1 MKGESVAVNQE
12 GLQHLFVRQYFN
24 IKSYAQYIIYFTHC
38 LGYSMSFY
46 TFTVLHD

>member
-24 IKSYAQYIIYFTHC
+24 IKNYALHPLPGIFHVILHIHC
-38 LGYSMSFY
+38 
-46 TFTVLHD
+46 VA